1 MTDGCASPIDSGA
14 PHDVLGIDRWALSLP
29 DGTGLTIPP
38 SAVASQPRIA
48 IRPTLDSHNELIG
61 ESPPMKQ
68 IGRVIAKVAS
78 VDSTVLICG
87 ETGTG
92 KELVARTIH
101 DHSRRASKRFAAI
114 NCATLSEPLLESTLF
129 GHERGAFTGAVAT
142 KPGLFEIAHGGTV
155 FLDEV
160 GELPSAVQA
169 RLLRVI
175 QEREFERVGGTFT
188 LKTDVRLLAA
198 TNRDLKRAV
207 AEHTFRD
214 DLYFRLNVIAVS
226 MPPLRD
232 RRDDIERLALHF
244 VRKHAARC
252 RRPVVGISR
261 EALQALVA
269 YRWPGNVRELENA
282 IERAVVMSGSHCI
295 QPDDLPSDVLDT
307 SSIPEESLNL
317 SGTVTSSKRALV
329 RLALEQADGDYARAA
344 RQLGVHV
351 NSLHRLITRLGLR
364 GRSNSP
370 L

>member
-1 MTDGCASPIDSGA
+1 MTDGSGSLIDSGTS
-14 PHDVLGIDRWALSLP
+14 HDVPGIDRWARSLP
-29 DGTGLTIPP
+29 EGTRVAIPP
-38 SAVASQPRIA
+38 SALASQPRFE
-48 IRPTLDSHNELIG
+48 IRPAPGSHNELIG
-61 ESPPMKQ
+61 ESSPMKQ
-68 IGRVIAKVAS
+68 LGRVIARVAS

-101 DHSRRASKRFAAI
+101 DQSRRASKRFAAI

-142 KPGLFEIAHGGTV
+142 KPGLFEIARGGTV

-175 QEREFERVGGTFT
+175 QEREFERVGGTST

-207 AEHTFRD
+207 LEHTFRD
-214 DLYFRLNVIAVS
+214 DLYFRLNVIALSV
-226 MPPLRD
+226 PPLRE
-232 RRDDIERLALHF
+232 RRDDIERLTLHF
-244 VRKHAARC
+244 VQKHAMRS
-252 RRPVVGISR
+252 RRRLVGISP
-261 EALQALVA
+261 EALQALIA

-282 IERAVVMSGSHCI
+282 IERAVVMSVSNCI

-307 SSIPEESLNL
+307 SSTPEESLNL
-317 SGTVTSSKRALV
+317 SGMVTSSKRTLV
-329 RLALEQADGDYARAA
+329 RLALAQADGDYARAA

-364 GRSNSP
+364 G
-370 L
+370 